1 MIPRRKIGSL
11 TLSLIFIVAGGA
23 VAMSGCSARNY
34 PAAIV
39 SQAEI
44 AVWEASESR
53 APQHAPLE
61 LRVAREKVEA
71 AKQALKS
78 ENYES
83 ARRLAE
89 QALVDAQLAKAKADS
104 QFARQNAEELQK
116 TLDALRI
123 EAERLPLGY

>member
-1 MIPRRKIGSL
+1 MIPRREIGSV
-11 TLSLIFIVAGGA
+11 TLSLIFITAVGA
-23 VAMSGCSARNY
+23 VAINGCSVRSQ
-34 PAAIV
+34 PAAIL
-39 SQAEI
+39 SQAEV

-61 LRVAREKVEA
+61 LRKAREKLEG

-123 EAERLPLGY
+123 EAERIPLGY

>member
-1 MIPRRKIGSL
+1 MIAGRKIGSL
-11 TLSLIFIVAGGA
+11 TLSLIFLGA
-23 VAMSGCSARNY
+23 VGAATLSGCSARNH
-34 PAAIV
+34 PAAIL

-61 LRVAREKVEA
+61 LRVAREKLEA
-71 AKQALKS
+71 AKQALKA
-78 ENYES
+78 ENYDS

-104 QFARQNAEELQK
+104 QFARHNAEELQK